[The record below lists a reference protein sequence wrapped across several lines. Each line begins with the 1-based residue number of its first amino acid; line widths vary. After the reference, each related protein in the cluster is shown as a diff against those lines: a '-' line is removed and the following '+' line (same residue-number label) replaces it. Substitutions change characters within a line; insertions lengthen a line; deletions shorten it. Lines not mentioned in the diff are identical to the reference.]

1 MSADIIH
8 EGHINILKVGKKYG
22 EVIVGLMT
30 DKAIVSYKRLPH
42 LNYKQ
47 RKIILENLRMVDKV
61 IPQTELDYT
70 KNLLKIKPDYV
81 VHGDDW
87 KIGPLKVTRK
97 KVINILKR
105 WSGKIIE
112 PKYTK
117 NISSTN
123 IFEYTITYL
132 YDFFSFFGLFSLE
145 DLPLVFDDP

>member
-22 EVIVGLMT
+22 EVTVGLMT

-70 KNLLKIKPDYV
+70 KNP
-81 VHGDDW
+81 
-87 KIGPLKVTRK
+87 
-97 KVINILKR
+97 
-105 WSGKIIE
+105 
-112 PKYTK
+112 
-117 NISSTN
+117 
-123 IFEYTITYL
+123 
-132 YDFFSFFGLFSLE
+132 
-145 DLPLVFDDP
+145 VF